1 MTRPV
6 RLLLARHGQTE
17 WHHENR
23 YVSRTDIG
31 LNETGRR
38 EAWMLARRAEEERP
52 DLVLCSPLTR
62 ALETATLSAEA
73 CGLEPKTD
81 ERLRELDFGEWEGK
95 TLAEIREE
103 DAASVSLFEEDPARH
118 GFPGGEPLHNGAER
132 VLGILAELHRS
143 HAGRTVLVVAHN
155 TLLRL
160 GLCRMLGIPLR
171 DYRRRL
177 PRLVNA
183 AVSEVR
189 FGEEGGA
196 LYSLNDASHL
206 GRRSEAR
213 SANGRSR
220 DGRVEAADRSRE
232 IGTGGHRDQGKEKS

>member
-1 MTRPV
+1 MTPPV

-17 WHHENR
+17 WHRDNR

-62 ALETATLSAEA
+62 ALETARLSAEA
-73 CGLEPKTD
+73 CDMEPRTD

-95 TLAEIREE
+95 SLAEIREE
-103 DAASVSLFEEDPARH
+103 DSESVSLFEEDPARH
-118 GFPGGEPLHNGAER
+118 GFPGGEPLHKGAER
-132 VLGILAELHRS
+132 VLEILAELHRS
-143 HAGRTVLVVAHN
+143 HTGQTVLVVAHN

-160 GLCRMLGIPLR
+160 GLCQMLGIPVK

-189 FGEEGGA
+189 FGGEGGA
-196 LYSLNDASHL
+196 LYTLNDAKHL
-206 GRRSEAR
+206 QRRSEAM
-213 SANGRSR
+213 SAAGRSR
-220 DGRVEAADRSRE
+220 HGRVEATDRSPE
-232 IGTGGHRDQGKEKS
+232 IGTGGRRDQGKE

>member
-1 MTRPV
+1 MTPPV
-6 RLLLARHGQTE
+6 RLLFARHGQTE
-17 WHHENR
+17 WHRDNR

-31 LNETGRR
+31 LNKTGRR
-38 EAWMLARRAEEERP
+38 EAWMLARRAGEERP

-62 ALETATLSAEA
+62 ALETARRSAEA
-73 CGLEPKTD
+73 CGMEPRTD
-81 ERLRELDFGEWEGK
+81 DRLRELDFGEWEGK

-103 DAASVSLFEEDPARH
+103 DPELVSLFEEDPARH
-118 GFPGGEPLHNGAER
+118 GFPGGEPLNKGAER
-132 VLGILAELHRS
+132 VLEILAELHRS
-143 HAGRTVLVVAHN
+143 HTCRTVLVVAHN

-196 LYSLNDASHL
+196 LYSLNDAKHL
-206 GRRSEAR
+206 QQRSEAM
-213 SANGRSR
+213 SAGGRSR
-220 DGRVEAADRSRE
+220 HGRVEATGRSPE
-232 IGTGGHRDQGKEKS
+232 IGTGGRRDQGKE

>member
-1 MTRPV
+1 MSPPV
-6 RLLLARHGQTE
+6 RLLLVRHGQTE
-17 WHHENR
+17 WHHDNR

-31 LNETGRR
+31 LNETGCR
-38 EAWMLARRAEEERP
+38 EALMLASRAEEEGP
-52 DLVLCSPLTR
+52 DLVLCSPLVR
-62 ALETATLSAEA
+62 ALETARPSAEA
-73 CGLEPKTD
+73 CGMEAKAD
-81 ERLRELDFGEWEGK
+81 ERLRELDFGEWEGW

-103 DAASVSLFEEDPARH
+103 VPESASLFEEDPARH
-118 GFPGGEPLHNGAER
+118 GFPGGEPLHKGAER
-132 VLGILAELHRS
+132 VLGIFVDLHRS

-177 PRLVNA
+177 PRLVNT

-196 LYSLNDASHL
+196 LYSLNDARHRQ
-206 GRRSEAR
+206 RRSEAK
-213 SANGRSR
+213 SVA
-220 DGRVEAADRSRE
+220 
-232 IGTGGHRDQGKEKS
+232 GGSQRC

>member
-1 MTRPV
+1 MTPPV
-6 RLLLARHGQTE
+6 RLLLARHGRTE
-17 WHHENR
+17 WHRDNR

-31 LNETGRR
+31 LNETGLR

-62 ALETATLSAEA
+62 ALETARLSAEA
-73 CGLEPKTD
+73 CDMEPRTD

-95 TLAEIREE
+95 SLAEMREE
-103 DAASVSLFEEDPARH
+103 DSESVSLFEEDPARH
-118 GFPGGEPLHNGAER
+118 GFPGGEPLHKGAER
-132 VLGILAELHRS
+132 VLEILAELHRS
-143 HAGRTVLVVAHN
+143 HTGQTVLVVAHN

-160 GLCRMLGIPLR
+160 GLCQMLGIPVK

-189 FGEEGGA
+189 FGGEGGA
-196 LYSLNDASHL
+196 LYTLNDAKHL
-206 GRRSEAR
+206 QRRSEAM
-213 SANGRSR
+213 SADGRSGH
-220 DGRVEAADRSRE
+220 GRVEATDRSPE
-232 IGTGGHRDQGKEKS
+232 IGTGGRRDQGKE